1 MSEPVDPTDS
11 NTIQSP
17 SDVLITNIQ
26 AAGDSLVIHTNIGR
40 VQAYKNAHGLWI
52 PRNGGAMVDAAN
64 EPPPATPDPTDPP
77 PDPADPVTGSVATI
91 NDYPYRNGPINTP
104 DDWAFFQRECV
115 SFACWRVR
123 KRTWRTNFV
132 NVYRGVRF
140 GNAINWNNA
149 ANQLGIR
156 VDTTPAVHSIAQRN
170 RGTYGH
176 VAYVYKVNA
185 DGTFCTEE
193 YNSLNDHLYHVYNGA
208 QNVGRFDYFIHFEDA
223 TP

>member
-1 MSEPVDPTDS
+1 MAEPIDPVDT
-11 NTIQSP
+11 NTVQSP

-26 AAGDSLVIHTNIGR
+26 AAGDTLVVHTNIGR
-40 VQAYKNAHGLWI
+40 VQAYRNAHGLWV
-52 PRNGGAMVDAAN
+52 PRNGGSLVYADDTQ
-64 EPPPATPDPTDPP
+64 EPAPTDPGDPTDP
-77 PDPADPVTGSVATI
+77 DPVEPGGVATI
-91 NDYPYRNGPINTP
+91 NDYPYRNGDIGVA
-104 DDWAFFQRECV
+104 DAWAFYQRECV
-115 SFACWRVR
+115 SFCCWRIR

-140 GNAINWNNA
+140 GNAITWNNA

-193 YNSLNDHLYHVYNGA
+193 YNSLNDHIYHIYNGA